1 MTLLTFNAI
10 PPTQRAQLVDPRNYV
25 TVRWQSWF
33 DVVGKRVAAI
43 RILDTPYD
51 PPSIAAGAAETI
63 NVTMSGVAPGDFA
76 QASFDQPN
84 AAIRLMADVTAVD
97 TVTVTFLNLSGAPVD
112 LASGILRVRVENKP

>member
-10 PPTQRAQLVDPRNYV
+10 PPTKQAQLVDAYRYI
-25 TVRWQSWF
+25 TVRWQSWV
-33 DVVGKRVAAI
+33 DVVGKRMAAV

-63 NVTMSGVAPGDFA
+63 NVTMSGIAPGDFA

-84 AAIRLMADVTAVD
+84 VAIRLLADVTAVD
-97 TVTVTFLNLSGAPVD
+97 TVTVTFLNLSGASVD
-112 LASGILRVRVENKP
+112 LASGTLRVRVENKP